1 MTQLRMHQFTL
12 EGIIMKSIIS
22 IFNIIVQLTL
32 MIVLL
37 FNRKSYFHCI
47 DLDS

>member
-1 MTQLRMHQFTL
+1 
-12 EGIIMKSIIS
+12 MKNIVD

-37 FNRKSYFHCI
+37 FNRKSYWHCI
-47 DLDS
+47 DLES